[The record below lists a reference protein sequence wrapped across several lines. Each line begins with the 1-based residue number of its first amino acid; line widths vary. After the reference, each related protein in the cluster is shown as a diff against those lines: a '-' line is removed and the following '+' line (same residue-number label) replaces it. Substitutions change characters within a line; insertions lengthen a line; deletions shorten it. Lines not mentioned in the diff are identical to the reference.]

1 MTADRPESRQEEIDF
16 NKFTR
21 GIFADDGPTTREGE
35 DLDIPT
41 FVRKGIEL
49 DGDPGGGG

>member
-1 MTADRPESRQEEIDF
+1 MIDF

-21 GIFADDGPTTREGE
+21 GVFAETDPTLSDGE

-41 FVRKGIEL
+41 FVRKGISL
-49 DGDPGGGG
+49 D